1 MWYETSVFTTWKL
14 AKETIGPTFNH
25 NWMWPAVYS
34 LLPPNP
40 ITSIGHPCIF
50 LSEIPAACNMSS
62 GMRFMEVTVSTK
74 ALLMGIWFMEGSHMI

>member
-1 MWYETSVFTTWKL
+1 MLYETSVFITWKL

-34 LLPPNP
+34 LLHPNP

-50 LSEIPAACNMSS
+50 LSEIPVACNMSS
-62 GMRFMEVTVSTK
+62 GMRFTEVTVSTK